1 MKKKIFVVGIIAA
14 ALMLPRTISAL
25 SHGEQAACMR
35 IFSKILDVQERRAIA
50 STAMDETIEAHRRG
64 EMTLP
69 QYRCKARRWR
79 NLEARLAIKATR
91 LYERADRMGCLDDVS
106 EDAIEFLGE

>member
-1 MKKKIFVVGIIAA
+1 MKKKVFAAGIIAA
-14 ALMLPRTISAL
+14 VLMMPKTTSAL

-35 IFSKILDVQERRAIA
+35 IFSKILDVQDRRAVA
-50 STAMDETIEAHRRG
+50 TTAMDETIDAHRRG
-64 EMTLP
+64 EMTNA

-79 NLEARLAIKATR
+79 NLEVRLAIKATQ
-91 LYERADRMGCLDDVS
+91 LYERADRLRCLDDVS